1 MEAVKKAVAFVAVLM
16 FAATVAWAGQ
26 QKPAAKPAAKA
37 KKPAVHSAVGEI
49 VSVSDTSLVL
59 SHGWGKAKKESTFTL
74 TSETTKKGEPAAG
87 DRARVYY
94 RMEGK
99 EMTATHIVVLPKA
112 KPKPK
117 AKATAKPEAK

>member
-1 MEAVKKAVAFVAVLM
+1 MKAVKKAVTFVAVLL
-16 FAATVAWAGQ
+16 FAATMAWAGQ

-37 KKPAVHSAVGEI
+37 KRPVVHSAVGEI

-59 SHGWGKAKKESTFTL
+59 SHGLGKAKKETTFTL

-87 DRARVYY
+87 ERARVSY
-94 RMEGK
+94 RVEGK
-99 EMTATHIVVLPKA
+99 EMVATHVAVLPKA

-117 AKATAKPEAK
+117 AKAKPAAK